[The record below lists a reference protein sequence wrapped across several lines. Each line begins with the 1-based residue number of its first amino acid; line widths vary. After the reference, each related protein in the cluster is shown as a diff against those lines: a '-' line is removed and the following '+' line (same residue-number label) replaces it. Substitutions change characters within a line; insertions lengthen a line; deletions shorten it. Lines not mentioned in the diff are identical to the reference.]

1 MAWLIN
7 CRISF
12 WISPLVNVVFLDSH
26 VLRFTSSSARNCK
39 SILKFPS
46 EASFPRIA
54 KPCRAKYCSEVII
67 FRSADRAD
75 LCSSSSLLLSCT
87 WTPGWLLRHFRFS
100 EASLCVFDRSCCLN
114 FSVAFFQFRK
124 PFETN
129 ASSAQRASSVSFS
142 REASVQVWQS
152 TPPMLWSKWSHGKSL
167 NHCCWNFN
175 FRFGSI
181 WTGIQLTSW
190 GWKGWSGKLGR
201 VLAHAPFSAI
211 FSFESSTSFWELDC
225 SRRVVGDVLLDA
237 VAKNFLI
244 SISSMKREGN
254 YISVE

>member
-1 MAWLIN
+1 MDTRL
-7 CRISF
+7 
-12 WISPLVNVVFLDSH
+12 
-26 VLRFTSSSARNCK
+26 TSA
-39 SILKFPS
+39 
-46 EASFPRIA
+46 
-54 KPCRAKYCSEVII
+54 
-67 FRSADRAD
+67 
-75 LCSSSSLLLSCT
+75 T
-87 WTPGWLLRHFRFS
+87 FRFS

-114 FSVAFFQFRK
+114 FSVAFFQFWK

-225 SRRVVGDVLLDA
+225 SRRVVGDCDLMLSRKTFWYPYPPWNEKEITFQLNKFWHV
-237 VAKNFLI
+237 
-244 SISSMKREGN
+244 N
-254 YISVE
+254 YKGYFCITGHF